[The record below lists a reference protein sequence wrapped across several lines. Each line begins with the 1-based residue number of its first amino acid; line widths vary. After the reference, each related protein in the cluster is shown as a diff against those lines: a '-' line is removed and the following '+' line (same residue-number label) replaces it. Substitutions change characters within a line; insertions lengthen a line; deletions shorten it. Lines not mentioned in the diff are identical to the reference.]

1 MQNIRKNKLRDRP
14 GVSKSRPV
22 LYFPM
27 AFEIRMYFYIF
38 KVLAKE
44 ERGGREEGGKGVR
57 GKTELCDPSPT
68 AKIFT
73 I

>member
-1 MQNIRKNKLRDRP
+1 MQNIRKSKLRDRS
-14 GVSKSRPV
+14 GVSKSQPV

-27 AFEIRMYFYIF
+27 AFERWMYFHIF

-44 ERGGREEGGKGVR
+44 ERGGWEEGGKGVG
-57 GKTELCDPSPT
+57 GKTELCDPSPK

-73 I
+73 V